1 MTFSKPPAWL
11 TTGRAGR
18 GSQAIWLS
26 IHSFLTRPPNVI
38 ILAEGGQ
45 PGSLLSLA
53 SLGSGVWSA
62 SADSWDYILKAEEFV
77 AGPSPALPSTKPH
90 THSLL
95 VVEMAS

>member
-1 MTFSKPPAWL
+1 M
-11 TTGRAGR
+11 
-18 GSQAIWLS
+18 
-26 IHSFLTRPPNVI
+26 I

-77 AGPSPALPSTKPH
+77 AGPAQPSPAPSH
-90 THSLL
+90 THTHTLL

>member
-1 MTFSKPPAWL
+1 MTVSKPPTWL
-11 TTGRAGR
+11 TTGRAGS

-45 PGSLLSLA
+45 PGGLLSLA
-53 SLGSGVWSA
+53 SLGSGMWSA
-62 SADSWDYILKAEEFV
+62 SADSWDYILKAEECV

-90 THSLL
+90 TLL